1 MATIKELAAGLVTQR
16 NRLASTLT
24 NKGISASQTETFNTL
39 IDKVNNLSYLTGWVT
54 IFGGGQYDRT
64 NGTISTYQCPII
76 KSTSRIRI
84 TFGSNTT
91 KNIYYTVRYLDPDY
105 PEECG
110 ENWLQHTYSAL
121 ETGTH
126 EYKNGDSI
134 KIVKIYIRDGSF
146 SISAGDDAYITDI
159 RKVEVYL

>member
-24 NKGISASQTETFNTL
+24 NKGLSASQTETFNTL

-54 IFGGGQYDRT
+54 IFGGGSIRA
-64 NGTISTYQCPII
+64 TISTYQCPII

-84 TFGSNTT
+84 TFNSYASG
-91 KNIYYTVRYLDPDY
+91 NIHYSVQVKDESY
-105 PEECG
+105 PPECG
-110 ENWLQHTYSAL
+110 EQWYTQSYKAT
-121 ETGTH
+121 ETRTH

-134 KIVKIYIRDGSF
+134 KIVGIYIRDGSF
-146 SISAGDDAYITDI
+146 YVSAGDSAYIENVT
-159 RKVEVYL
+159 KVRGSNY